1 MALTKQSNSDAFV
14 MYNKL
19 EKIDET
25 LHPVSIDSQIILIID
40 PDNRSLVEEATR
52 KGFRHPIITN
62 KFLNQELKKPHL
74 FLYHKYNHHYGKDID
89 QKEFQNL
96 LKIVDYSLRSFSET
110 QQNVCQLYIILD
122 KSTIDYLHNYAKKY
136 KFNVSGKTEQR
147 EVSGKFLL
155 NTYELTDNT
164 FLVKVDE
171 TLSNLG
177 DKEETVAVDTVG
189 SFHTHPLEAYQKYNV
204 CMAWPSI
211 DDYIAFLSIY
221 ANGYGMFHIVGTVEG
236 IYVITISPKLMK
248 EGREKI
254 RKNFDYYKKQIDEKY
269 HANYPLCSR
278 KRDENDENNEKGDI
292 DDEDELWDKN
302 REQWE
307 AKWKTKHDRWDKK
320 VREYLKKINSL
331 KYFSVEF
338 VYWRDATKPISIQY
352 QNIEGNC
359 TISDEQNRFKDFL
372 NNQQNKAIEIP
383 PPKKMNHIKP
393 VNL

>member
-1 MALTKQSNSDAFV
+1 MALNTHHNEAFI

-19 EKIDET
+19 ETIDES
-25 LHPVSIDSQIILIID
+25 LHPVAIDSQIILIVD
-40 PDNRSLVEEATR
+40 PENREIINTAAK
-52 KGFRHPIITN
+52 KGFRHPVITS
-62 KFLNQELKKPHL
+62 KFLNQTLKKPHL
-74 FLYHKYNHHYGKDID
+74 FLYHKYNHHYDKEID
-89 QKEFQNL
+89 QKEYHQVL
-96 LKIVDYSLRSFSET
+96 RLIDYSLRSFSET
-110 QQNVCQLYIILD
+110 QQNICHLFILLD
-122 KSTIDYLHNYAKKY
+122 KSTIDYLHNYAKRY

-155 NTYELTDNT
+155 TMYELTENT

-171 TLSNLG
+171 SISNLG
-177 DKEETVAVDTVG
+177 EKEETAAIDTVA

-221 ANGYGMFHIVGTVEG
+221 ANGHGMFHIVGTVEG
-236 IYVITISPKLMK
+236 IYVITISSKLLK

-254 RKNFDYYKKQIDEKY
+254 RKNFEYYKKQIDEKY

-278 KRDENDENNEKGDI
+278 KRDNNDNNNDNNE

-307 AKWKTKHDRWDKK
+307 AKWKTRHNRWDKK
-320 VREYLKKINSL
+320 VRDYLKKINSL

-338 VYWRDATKPISIQY
+338 IYWRDATKPISINY

-359 TISDEQNRFKDFL
+359 TYSDEQNRFIDFL
-372 NNQQNKAIEIP
+372 NNDKNKMIEIP
-383 PPKKMNHIKP
+383 PKRVNHIQP